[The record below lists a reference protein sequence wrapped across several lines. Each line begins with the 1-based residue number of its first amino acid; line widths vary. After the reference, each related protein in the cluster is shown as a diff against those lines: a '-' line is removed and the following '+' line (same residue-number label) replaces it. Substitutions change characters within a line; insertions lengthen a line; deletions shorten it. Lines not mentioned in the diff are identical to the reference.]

1 MALAA
6 VRPAPIARIT
16 VAAPVTASPPARRPC
31 GSVVPRSSAVMQPR
45 RVVSRPAVVAASSGL
60 GEVPSAMI
68 TTSHSIS
75 NSEPSFTTG
84 ERRPLSSG
92 SPNSISTHR
101 RPVTQPFSSPRTAV
115 GLVSMRKRM
124 PSSGRG
130 GPPRRAPE
138 LFFPNGGRRSWPR
151 RPAVWPCARRPSPRC
166 RRHDHHALSD
176 VDRGVV
182 RLVVGMHQ
190 VGPREELVGR
200 DHAVEV
206 LARDAH
212 EAGQPGARADEYGVI
227 AFVVQ
232 QRVDR
237 HGAAHDHVGL
247 DPDAQPFDLGDLARH
262 DPLLRE
268 AEFGNAVNQHA
279 AHLVQRL
286 ENLHFVAHAGQ
297 VAGAGQP
304 GRAAAD
310 DGDLAAVAHGGRL
323 HGAPCS
329 SFQSPTK
336 RSSLPTATG
345 SLLMPR
351 MHEPS
356 HWLSCGQT
364 RPQIDGS
371 ELSSEM
377 MSAASCNR
385 PLRAGRR

>member
-1 MALAA
+1 MVNLLD
-6 VRPAPIARIT
+6 
-16 VAAPVTASPPARRPC
+16 ARRKLFF
-31 GSVVPRSSAVMQPR
+31 RTAVDDR
-45 RVVSRPAVVAASSGL
+45 GL
-60 GEVPSAMI
+60 C
-68 TTSHSIS
+68 
-75 NSEPSFTTG
+75 
-84 ERRPLSSG
+84 
-92 SPNSISTHR
+92 
-101 RPVTQPFSSPRTAV
+101 TQPF
-115 GLVSMRKRM
+115 
-124 PSSGRG
+124 GRAHG
-130 GPPRRAPE
+130 VHRHVA
-138 LFFPNGGRRSWPR
+138 
-151 RPAVWPCARRPSPRC
+151 AA
-166 RRHDHHALSD
+166 HDHDALSD

-200 DHAVEV
+200 NHAVEV

-323 HGAPCS
+323 HGGAVFEFPVADEA
-329 SFQSPTK
+329 F
-336 RSSLPTATG
+336 
-345 SLLMPR
+345 
-351 MHEPS
+351 
-356 HWLSCGQT
+356 
-364 RPQIDGS
+364 
-371 ELSSEM
+371 EL
-377 MSAASCNR
+377 AHGDRFALDAQDAR
-385 PLRAGRR
+385 AFALALLRADAAADRRQRTVLGDDVGCLLQPPFVQGGDEVGDADAYGAGRHAAGILAAQAARSFECGLFEVVAVADLLEIGRTDRRVLFAHRHAGYFVCHVIADERLKVKGER